1 MGWSYLL
8 CAWLYLPRAQ
18 PLLPSVHSWRF
29 SDTSSDTTAVNDDTS
44 AVNDNDDYDTSID
57 DNADNH
63 FNERVQAFLRAEL
76 RQLVVQMLMGL
87 LQRVFAM
94 HGSPSNDYYNNPG
107 DDNHHTSL
115 QALVFNKHTA
125 LDNKVRKEKVFWLCG
140 VFATW
145 KAPCCHNAA
154 VGR

>member
-8 CAWLYLPRAQ
+8 CAWDYLQRAQ
-18 PLLPSVHSWRF
+18 PVLLSVHSWRF
-29 SDTSSDTTAVNDDTS
+29 SDTIAVNDDTS
-44 AVNDNDDYDTSID
+44 AVNDDTSAVNVDDDYDTSID

-94 HGSPSNDYYNNPG
+94 HDSPSNDYYNNPG
-107 DDNHHTSL
+107 DDNHNHTSL
-115 QALVFNKHTA
+115 QALVCNKHTA
-125 LDNKVRKEKVFWLCG
+125 LDNKVQKEKVFWLC
-140 VFATW
+140 
-145 KAPCCHNAA
+145 
-154 VGR
+154 

>member
-8 CAWLYLPRAQ
+8 CAWLYLPRAK

-29 SDTSSDTTAVNDDTS
+29 SDTSSDTIAVNDDTS
-44 AVNDNDDYDTSID
+44 AVNADDDYDTSID

-94 HGSPSNDYYNNPG
+94 HDSLSNDYNTLHCNLG
-107 DDNHHTSL
+107 DDNHTWAL
-115 QALVFNKHTA
+115 QALVCKKHKA
-125 LDNKVRKEKVFWLCG
+125 LDNKVQKGKVFWLC
-140 VFATW
+140 
-145 KAPCCHNAA
+145 
-154 VGR
+154 

>member
-8 CAWLYLPRAQ
+8 CAWLYLPRAK

-57 DNADNH
+57 HNADNH

-94 HGSPSNDYYNNPG
+94 HDSFSNDYNSIHCNLG
-107 DDNHHTSL
+107 DDNHTWAL
-115 QALVFNKHTA
+115 QALVCKKH
-125 LDNKVRKEKVFWLCG
+125 
-140 VFATW
+140 
-145 KAPCCHNAA
+145 
-154 VGR
+154 